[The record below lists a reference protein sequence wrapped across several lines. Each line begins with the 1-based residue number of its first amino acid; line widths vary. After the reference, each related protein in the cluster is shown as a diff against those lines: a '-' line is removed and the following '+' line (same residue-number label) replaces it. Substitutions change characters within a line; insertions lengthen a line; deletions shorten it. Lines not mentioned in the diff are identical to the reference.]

1 MGLRGSEVSHW
12 PGGRPRGWGG
22 RSLTTAR
29 PRAAAPS
36 LAPRARAGRGKRVGY
51 PRGRGA
57 AARPTPGTPATR
69 SPGPPLPPAPGTR
82 RSAPTSAARGAEAG
96 PRSGLVGGHRH
107 NALGR
112 PLAARVPA
120 EVRDW
125 LRGIGQCRRVG
136 LGTCLPGQGACSGPL
151 HPVVHPQFFTELAP
165 SPAGRP
171 SEDLLKH
178 LPPVLTWR
186 PSATS
191 SGSRGKPLQATENVH
206 KKDQMF
212 SPQKDG
218 HLKYPETSATYEVNV
233 AKVFSMTKYSGFR
246 Y

>member
-1 MGLRGSEVSHW
+1 MGTGPDDFQRRILL
-12 PGGRPRGWGG
+12 PPRGWDSEGPRFRTGPEAGPGAGGG

-82 RSAPTSAARGAEAG
+82 RSAPTSAAWGAEAG

-112 PLAARVPA
+112 PLAARVRPRSA
-120 EVRDW
+120 
-125 LRGIGQCRRVG
+125 IGCGESVSVG
-136 LGTCLPGQGACSGPL
+136 AWGWEHVFLGKA
-151 HPVVHPQFFTELAP
+151 PVVDLCTLWSIQSSLLNWPPVPQ
-165 SPAGRP
+165 
-171 SEDLLKH
+171 EDLRK
-178 LPPVLTWR
+178 T
-186 PSATS
+186 
-191 SGSRGKPLQATENVH
+191 
-206 KKDQMF
+206 F
-212 SPQKDG
+212 
-218 HLKYPETSATYEVNV
+218 
-233 AKVFSMTKYSGFR
+233 
-246 Y
+246 